1 MARPVSQMF
10 SESMSVL
17 TAPSVARFEEFERNG
32 TIQDG
37 FIYVAVAAALSAL
50 LGFLFSLFTSGIVGA
65 FLSAL
70 MSFIFPLLG
79 YAVFAYLVHYIG
91 RAQGGTGTQDEVFYT
106 IALYAAPLLAL
117 SALLNNFPMPRCLIW
132 PLTLLLLLSQLYL
145 TYLAV
150 RAAMNLESTPAIIT
164 IVVAWIGEVIAV
176 AIIGTIWGIFYG
188 LFHIVAH

>member
-1 MARPVSQMF
+1 MARPVSQMIG
-10 SESMSVL
+10 ESISVL
-17 TAPSVARFEEFERNG
+17 TAPSVARFERFERNG

-37 FIYVAVAAALSAL
+37 FIYVAVAAAFSAL

-79 YAVFAYLVHYIG
+79 YAVFAYLVHYVG

-106 IALYAAPLLAL
+106 IALYTAPLLAL
-117 SALLNNFPMPRCLIW
+117 SAILDNFPMLRCLIW
-132 PLTLLLLLSQLYL
+132 PLTLLLFLYQIYL

-150 RAAMNLESTPAIIT
+150 RAAMNLESTPT
-164 IVVAWIGEVIAV
+164 IVTTVVAWIGEVIAI
-176 AIIGTIWGIFYG
+176 AIVDALWSVFYA
-188 LFHIVAH
+188 LFHIAAH